1 VACPSNGADA
11 VKLFRQC
18 VRLAHE
24 DGRVVIFI
32 EPIALYMTK
41 DLHKDGDGAWQFEYP
56 ELGQEIKLGEVSVHG
71 DGTDLAIVTYGNG
84 YYLSRQAESVLKSE
98 HGINARV
105 IDIHW
110 ISPLPETGLL
120 RAIKG
125 CKNVLVVDEC
135 RKTGSLSE
143 QIVALM
149 VEKVSPLPKITVEA
163 AKDSFIPLGLTA
175 TVTLPSK
182 ESIVESALKLVKLKQ
197 VSKEHAQAE

>member
-1 VACPSNGADA
+1 
-11 VKLFRQC
+11 LFRQC

-24 DGRVVIFI
+24 DGRVVVFV

-56 ELGQEIKLGEVSVHG
+56 ELGQEITLGEVSVHG
-71 DGTDLAIVTYGNG
+71 DGRDLAIVTYGNG
-84 YYLSRQAESVLKSE
+84 YYLSRQAEAILKAE

-105 IDIHW
+105 IDLHW
-110 ISPLPETGLL
+110 ISPLPEESLL
-120 RAIKG
+120 KQVKG
-125 CKNVLVVDEC
+125 CKNILIVDEC

-143 QIVALM
+143 QIVSLF
-149 VEKVSPLPKITVEA
+149 VERMPSLPNIAVEA

-182 ESIVESALKLVKLKQ
+182 ESIVEAAAKLVNAKQ
-197 VSKEHAQAE
+197 PAKARV